1 MLKKITLNFIFTL
14 ILLTLISG
22 VVSYRYIESWKD
34 DSILNENA
42 VVVNMLN
49 VTLESSLLNIE
60 NSVSALSHAFSSFDF
75 NDETLKLMEDI
86 VSSFDKRFI
95 AIYFSKPSGETFT
108 YSDSFSGI
116 MPNFNAKELGREWF
130 IGSISGRNII
140 SSPYMSSTGETV
152 VIISSPIR
160 DVNNTIVG
168 VLSVDVDLSEDIKK
182 TGMEFAISNKDGLIL
197 FVDDKNASL
206 KGENIYEFRSVFK
219 NASNIPLAYQDDKGR
234 NYTVSKQDFNNQ
246 YDVFAFTVQDKS
258 INFRNK
264 ILSMFILLL
273 LFTGMCLS
281 IVLFNIV
288 RKEISTNLGD
298 SPESLALKIE
308 QFKDGN
314 IAVVNFSVTGLVSQS
329 LRDMQNSIVNISS
342 KMTFTIKSLLVN
354 QSRIETIIEENK
366 RNAKNE
372 FSDVEQVATAII
384 ELSTTAIDVA
394 HNAVLA
400 DNQASEVLD
409 VVMLGSEALSRSEL
423 IMIQVNDGIKESSI
437 IVSEL
442 KRYSEKINSM
452 VDVISS
458 ISEQTNL
465 LALNAAIEA
474 ARAGEKGRGFAVVA
488 DEVRSL
494 AAKTQQSTIDIQ
506 RLVIE
511 LQDKSKKADDYMLT
525 NSNLVEESYKTSQ
538 DISMA
543 FNDIIAK
550 VELMTNINTLVAT
563 ASEEQSSVT
572 AEISRRVENINN
584 MVKFSLENAH
594 VISDVNIETSK
605 LIEDIKQD
613 MAFFKV

>member
-1 MLKKITLNFIFTL
+1 M
-14 ILLTLISG
+14 
-22 VVSYRYIESWKD
+22 VSYHYIESWKN
-34 DSILNENA
+34 DSVLNENA
-42 VVVNMLN
+42 AVVSMLN
-49 VTLESSLLNIE
+49 GTLENSLLNIG
-60 NSVSALSHAFSSFDF
+60 NSVSALSHTFSKFEF
-75 NDETLKLMEDI
+75 NNDALNAMEDI

-95 AIYFSKPSGETFT
+95 GIYFSKPSGETFS

-130 IGSISGRNII
+130 IGSISGLNIV
-140 SSPYMSSTGETV
+140 SSPYVSSTGDTV
-152 VIISSPIR
+152 ISISSPIR
-160 DVNNTIVG
+160 NVNNTIVG

-197 FVDDKNASL
+197 FVDDKNELL
-206 KGENIYEFRSVFK
+206 KGKNIYEIRSVFK
-219 NASNIPLAYQDDKGR
+219 NVSDIPFAYQDDKGT

-264 ILSMFILLL
+264 MLSIFIFLL
-273 LFTGMCLS
+273 LFTGMSLS

-308 QFKDGN
+308 QFKNGN
-314 IAVVNFSVTGLVSQS
+314 IAVVDFSVTGLVSQS
-329 LRDMQNSIVNISS
+329 LRDMQNNIVNISQ
-342 KMTFTIKSLLVN
+342 KMTLSIKSLLVN

-366 RNAKNE
+366 HNAKNE

-394 HNAVLA
+394 QNAALA

-452 VDVISS
+452 VDVINS

-488 DEVRSL
+488 DEVRLL

-506 RLVIE
+506 SLVIAGKDHE
-511 LQDKSKKADDYMLT
+511 HLL
-525 NSNLVEESYKTSQ
+525 SN
-538 DISMA
+538 
-543 FNDIIAK
+543 F
-550 VELMTNINTLVAT
+550 
-563 ASEEQSSVT
+563 SS
-572 AEISRRVENINN
+572 I
-584 MVKFSLENAH
+584 
-594 VISDVNIETSK
+594 
-605 LIEDIKQD
+605 
-613 MAFFKV
+613 